1 MERSADVGRGIDPTK
16 VPKHVSVQLG
26 RKQPLPSIGY
36 GLTYSSLVLLQA
48 RAFSQV

>member
-1 MERSADVGRGIDPTK
+1 MLVEILTPAK

-26 RKQPLPSIGY
+26 REQPLPSIGY
-36 GLTYSSLVLLQA
+36 GLTYSSLVLFQA